1 MKSGLWIWQNH
12 LLLNNDCWLFRG
24 FLKTM
29 SSQLI
34 HWAFKGGQLAIGSQE
49 VLGLDFGLLNIR
61 RKGIAV
67 VILTEL

>member
-1 MKSGLWIWQNH
+1 MLINVEICLYTSFI
-12 LLLNNDCWLFRG
+12 
-24 FLKTM
+24 FL
-29 SSQLI
+29 LI
-34 HWAFKGGQLAIGSQE
+34 HWAYKGGQLAIGSQE